1 MIAMRLKS
9 YGIMHIYMEISS
21 YVLSAAHKEMK
32 RLKQTEF
39 CGLVDS
45 LFEGHIASTVVR
57 RKCPEVLECSSVRV

>member
-1 MIAMRLKS
+1 MRLNS

-39 CGLVDS
+39 CGHVDS
-45 LFEGHIASTVVR
+45 LFEGHICASTVAR
-57 RKCPEVLECSSVRV
+57 RKCSEVLECSSVRV